1 VAVVVV
7 MPVSLRSGGGCS
19 DVGARMYAAIV
30 VVLLP
35 VAMVA
40 VAVVDSRVQA
50 VGVKMNVVRRPLL
63 RTW

>member
-1 VAVVVV
+1 VVVAVVMLV
-7 MPVSLRSGGGCS
+7 PVSMRM
-19 DVGARMYAAIV
+19 ARIYAAIV
-30 VVLLP
+30 VMVLP

-63 RTW
+63 RIW